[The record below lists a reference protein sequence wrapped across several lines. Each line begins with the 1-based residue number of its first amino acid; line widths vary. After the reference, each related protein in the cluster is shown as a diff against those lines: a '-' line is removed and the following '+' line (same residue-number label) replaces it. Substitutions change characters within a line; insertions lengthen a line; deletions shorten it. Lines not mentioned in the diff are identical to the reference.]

1 MIRTTLYI
9 CRTWLSVLLR
19 TFARVVD
26 ASTVGL
32 SDFAD
37 IDGLKAV
44 NTTTFCLSFA
54 RNDSVAG
61 TTLPDN
67 TVALDEDVV
76 LYDSSSNSWT
86 LFFKGS
92 NHGYDTSN
100 NGQDINVLD
109 IHSGANQ

>member
-1 MIRTTLYI
+1 MIRITLYI
-9 CRTWLSVLLR
+9 CRTWLSVLLS

-44 NTTTFCLSFA
+44 NTKTFYLLFA
-54 RNDSVAG
+54 RNDSVGG
-61 TTLPDN
+61 TTLPDT

-86 LFFKGS
+86 LFFKDS
-92 NHGYDTSN
+92 NHDFNTSN
-100 NGQDINVLD
+100 HDQDINALD
-109 IHSGANQ
+109 VHSGPNQ